1 MKKRLVTSVTG
12 KMDCLTVN
20 ADAPV
25 RPLFATDLRPLLA
38 TASALEG
45 CRWDRTSSLLGSIS
59 IASLR
64 MRVRMSDGKLVLRS
78 CWSGR
83 KQLCSVKSFVE
94 EVDEGEVMIVAVAG

>member
-12 KMDCLTVN
+12 KMDCLTVK

-25 RPLFATDLRPLLA
+25 RPLLATDLRPMLA

-59 IASLR
+59 IASLQIR
-64 MRVRMSDGKLVLRS
+64 FGMSAGRQVLRS
-78 CWSGR
+78 WR
-83 KQLCSVKSFVE
+83 KLEEATALDKSFME
-94 EVDEGEVMIVAVAG
+94 EVNRSEAMIVAVAG